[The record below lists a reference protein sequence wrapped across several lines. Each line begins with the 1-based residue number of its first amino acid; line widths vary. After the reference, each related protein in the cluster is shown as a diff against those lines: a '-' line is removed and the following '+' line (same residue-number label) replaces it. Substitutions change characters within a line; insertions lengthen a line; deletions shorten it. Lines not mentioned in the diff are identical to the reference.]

1 MKRTKLLCPSDRGR
15 ATAEE
20 WKAAEIPEL
29 TEADFAKMR
38 PVQEGLGPLVGE
50 EMAAR
55 LLRHRERPPCGF
67 GMTIPVGISG
77 CLKKMLHP
85 LTKGVKYER
94 CVFRRVSLI
103 FS

>member
-1 MKRTKLLCPSDRGR
+1 MKQNEASMPKRPEL

-38 PVQEGLGPLVGE
+38 PAQEDLGPLVGE

-55 LLRHRERPPCGF
+55 LLRHRGRPPEDF
-67 GMTIPVGISG
+67 G
-77 CLKKMLHP
+77 
-85 LTKGVKYER
+85 
-94 CVFRRVSLI
+94 
-103 FS
+103 